1 MLQMTS
7 RGRICRV
14 ALLLVSAGGLGAGCG
29 GGSGK
34 GTGTGGVSGGRDAS
48 FAICSGTPAV
58 SFTPGLSVLSASGAY
73 RVTIQDATATDA
85 SGASTPGA
93 GIGHDTFTV
102 AVTSAADGG
111 AAASTDGVTMG
122 VPPVPGEVPAD
133 PYMPVHKHGG
143 ATIPAV
149 TAQGGGVFA
158 VSGIDFFMSGY
169 WELYLALQAPGA
181 ATADRVT
188 FSICIPAD

>member
-1 MLQMTS
+1 MVAMTP
-7 RGRICRV
+7 RGRTCRV
-14 ALLLVSAGGLGAGCG
+14 ALLLVSAGGLAAGCG
-29 GGSGK
+29 GGGGGK
-34 GTGTGGVSGGRDAS
+34 TTGTGAVTGRDAS
-48 FAICSGTPAV
+48 FAVCSGTPAV
-58 SFTPGLSVLSASGAY
+58 PFTPGLSAVSASGTY

-85 SGASTPGA
+85 TGGTTPGA

-102 AVTSAADGG
+102 AVTPAADGG

-122 VPPVPGEVPAD
+122 VPAVPGDVPAD

-149 TAQGGGVFA
+149 AAQGGGVFA

-169 WELYLALQAPGA
+169 WELYLTLQAPGA

>member
-1 MLQMTS
+1 MTP
-7 RGRICRV
+7 RGRTWRV
-14 ALLLVSAGGLGAGCG
+14 ALLLASASGLAAGCG
-29 GGSGK
+29 GGANSA
-34 GTGTGGVSGGRDAS
+34 GTGGTSGRDAS
-48 FAICSGTPAV
+48 FAVCSGTPAV
-58 SFTPGLSVLSASGAY
+58 PFTPGLSALSASGAY

-85 SGASTPGA
+85 TGATTPGA

-102 AVTSAADGG
+102 AVGPAADGG
-111 AAASTDGVTMG
+111 VAAPIDGMTMG
-122 VPPVPGEVPAD
+122 VPSIPGEVPAD

-149 TAQGGGVFA
+149 AAQGGGVFA

-169 WELYLALQAPGA
+169 WELYLALQARGA

>member
-1 MLQMTS
+1 MTC
-7 RGRICRV
+7 RGRACRV
-14 ALLLVSAGGLGAGCG
+14 ALLLAAGGGLAAGCG
-29 GGSGK
+29 GNGNSTGSGAV
-34 GTGTGGVSGGRDAS
+34 TGRDAS

-58 SFTPGLSVLSASGAY
+58 PFTPGLSALSASGAY

-85 SGASTPGA
+85 SGATTPGA
-93 GIGHDTFTV
+93 GIGHDTFNV
-102 AVTSAADGG
+102 AVTAAADGG
-111 AAASTDGVTMG
+111 AAASTDGVTMV
-122 VPPVPGEVPAD
+122 VPPVPGEIPAD

-143 ATIPAV
+143 STIPAIA
-149 TAQGGGVFA
+149 AQGGGAFT

-169 WELYLALQAPGA
+169 WELYLALQVPGV